1 MRIGVASFPLD
12 YGTCPKWLFER
23 MTRLSRSIVQVIVS
37 EFGPEEFLKRLSD
50 PIWFQSFGSTLAFD
64 WNSSGLT
71 TTTCGALK
79 MGIWGIEKELGL
91 FICGGK
97 GKTSRKTPE
106 QIINWADRLNF
117 SQNLADKLVYSSKI
131 SAKVDNTAI
140 QDGFQLYHH
149 TFLFTKKGNWAVVQ
163 QGMNEQVGQARR
175 YHWLSET
182 LQQVQG
188 KPDYIEEPHTGIS
201 SNIKVKPLNLIAKQ
215 SKKNKEI
222 STELVKGGFNA
233 LVSDLELMKE
243 KQTGQKNLFSPSTQR
258 FALRS
263 GSKLK
268 TLKMPDD
275 TVLPQ
280 LSDDLNLKKFAWAHS
295 DCRSPKGE
303 GALFGCDFTKSKY
316 LHKILFRV
324 HEKSPQNFEQ
334 LLMSEGVG
342 PMTIRALSLVSEL
355 IYGAKPSYEDPARY
369 SFAFGGKDGVPFP
382 INRPVYD
389 KALDIIEKGIKK
401 SQISYKEKE
410 KALRRFTESLV

>member
-1 MRIGVASFPLD
+1 MRTGLASFPLD
-12 YGTCPKWLFER
+12 YGTCPRWLFER
-23 MTRLSRSIVQVIVS
+23 MTRLSRSIVQAIVS
-37 EFGPEEFLKRLSD
+37 EFGAEEFLKRLSD
-50 PIWFQSFGSTLAFD
+50 PVWFQSFGSVLAFD

-79 MGIWGIEKELGL
+79 MGIWGLEKDLGL

-97 GKTSRKTPE
+97 GKTSRKTPN
-106 QIINWADRLNF
+106 QIIDWADRLNF

-175 YHWLSET
+175 YHWLSEN
-182 LQQVQG
+182 VN
-188 KPDYIEEPHTGIS
+188 DYIEEPHTGIS
-201 SNIKVKPLNLIAKQ
+201 SNIKVRPLNLTAKQ
-215 SKKNKEI
+215 SKKNKEV
-222 STELVKGGFNA
+222 STELVRDGYKVLIN
-233 LVSDLELMKE
+233 DLELIKE
-243 KQTGQKNLFSPSTQR
+243 KQTGQRNLFR
-258 FALRS
+258 
-263 GSKLK
+263 
-268 TLKMPDD
+268 TLEMPDD

-280 LSDDLNLKKFAWAHS
+280 LTGDL
-295 DCRSPKGE
+295 D
-303 GALFGCDFTKSKY
+303 FGKNKY
-316 LHKILFRV
+316 LGKILFQV
-324 HEKSPQNFEQ
+324 HEKYPQNFEQ

-382 INRPVYD
+382 VNRPVYD
-389 KALDIIEKGIKK
+389 KTLDVIEKGIKK
-401 SQISYKEKE
+401 AQISYGEKE
-410 KALRRFTESLV
+410 KALRRFVKSLS

>member
-1 MRIGVASFPLD
+1 MRTGLASFPLD
-12 YGTCPKWLFER
+12 YGTCPRWLFER
-23 MTRLSRSIVQVIVS
+23 MTRLSRSIVQAIVS
-37 EFGPEEFLKRLSD
+37 EFGAEEFLKRLSD
-50 PIWFQSFGSTLAFD
+50 PVWFQSFGSVLAFD

-79 MGIWGIEKELGL
+79 MGIWGLERDLGL

-175 YHWLSET
+175 YHWLSEN
-182 LQQVQG
+182 VS
-188 KPDYIEEPHTGIS
+188 DYIEEPHTGIS
-201 SNIKVKPLNLIAKQ
+201 SNIKVKPLNLTAKQ

-222 STELVKGGFNA
+222 STELVKDGYRA
-233 LVSDLELMKE
+233 LLSDLKLIKE
-243 KQTGQKNLFSPSTQR
+243 KQTGQKNLFR
-258 FALRS
+258 
-263 GSKLK
+263 
-268 TLKMPDD
+268 TLEMPDD

-280 LSDDLNLKKFAWAHS
+280 LTGDL
-295 DCRSPKGE
+295 D
-303 GALFGCDFTKSKY
+303 FGKNKY
-316 LHKILFRV
+316 LEKILFRV
-324 HEKSPQNFEQ
+324 HENSPASFEQ
-334 LLMSEGVG
+334 LLMNEGVG

-382 INRPVYD
+382 VNRPVYD
-389 KALDIIEKGIKK
+389 KTLDVIEKGIKK
-401 SQISYKEKE
+401 AQISFKEKE
-410 KALRRFTESLV
+410 KALRRFTESLS